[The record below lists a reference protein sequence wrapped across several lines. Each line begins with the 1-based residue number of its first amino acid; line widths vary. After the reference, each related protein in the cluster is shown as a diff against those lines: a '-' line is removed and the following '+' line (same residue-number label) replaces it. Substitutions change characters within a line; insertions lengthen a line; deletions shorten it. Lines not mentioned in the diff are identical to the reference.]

1 MAQNTD
7 GVDVWDVLFCVTEM
21 WYAYSQDVC
30 ENCGGDNCL
39 PLMDEYGW
47 IGWNVS
53 VTSDG
58 MVVLSPQVVR

>member
-1 MAQNTD
+1 
-7 GVDVWDVLFCVTEM
+7 M